1 MKTVPVHSSFSLI
14 SNANK
19 PKIENVF
26 EWSTCMS
33 LQIDM
38 TKKIY
43 KCVNVHLIKDVIRW
57 QCSDCPVVPTAL
69 NMPFP
74 GGLLRMEN
82 LQKLVLR
89 NAFSKRLMKFF
100 RIALITSMSETP

>member
-57 QCSDCPVVPTAL
+57 QCSDCPVGPAAL

-82 LQKLVLR
+82 LQQLVLR